1 MQIYIIKS
9 KENIFASWH
18 VSLYTVVYKNH
29 YIYMPNCD
37 LIELFSTR
45 NYVIYFNFKYPLHFN
60 LQT

>member
-1 MQIYIIKS
+1 M
-9 KENIFASWH
+9 FASWH